1 MIRGTKGQKA
11 FASMLVR
18 EFLNLVPMSADEGR
32 FHIIMEYQ
40 NFKLEIDEQG
50 IAVFT
55 ANRPEKMN
63 ALNDLSWAEI
73 NQFFTW
79 ADKADEVKVVI
90 VTGAGEKAFIAGAD
104 LNSLKTK
111 KSTDCLGGAGQKAL
125 DLIQH
130 CSKPVIAAVNGY
142 AFGGGCETAIAC
154 DFRVVSDNAIFAL
167 PETGLGILPGAGG
180 TQRLTRMIGL
190 GRAQDV
196 ILLGRKI
203 GGPEAVQIGLATKC
217 VPQADLMAE
226 AKKMAG
232 KLIAKG
238 PVAIRIAKRVVQ
250 ASMSS
255 SQDVG
260 ELLEMLSLS
269 TLCSTEDKL
278 EGVSS
283 FLEKRTPEYKGK

>member
-1 MIRGTKGQKA
+1 MAHIYISKA
-11 FASMLVR
+11 GKKT
-18 EFLNLVPMSADEGR
+18 PHIGR
-32 FHIIMEYQ
+32 FW
-40 NFKLEIDEQG
+40 
-50 IAVFT
+50 
-55 ANRPEKMN
+55 
-63 ALNDLSWAEI
+63 S
-73 NQFFTW
+73 
-79 ADKADEVKVVI
+79 
-90 VTGAGEKAFIAGAD
+90 
-104 LNSLKTK
+104 
-111 KSTDCLGGAGQKAL
+111 
-125 DLIQH
+125 
-130 CSKPVIAAVNGY
+130 
-142 AFGGGCETAIAC
+142 GCPL
-154 DFRVVSDNAIFAL
+154 FAL
-167 PETGLGILPGAGG
+167 PETGLGLLPGAGG
-180 TQRLTRMIGL
+180 TQRLARLIGL

-217 VPQADLMAE
+217 VPKADLMAE

-255 SQDVG
+255 SQEVG
-260 ELLEMLSLS
+260 ELLEMLALS

>member
-1 MIRGTKGQKA
+1 M
-11 FASMLVR
+11 
-18 EFLNLVPMSADEGR
+18 EF
-32 FHIIMEYQ
+32 Q

-50 IAVFT
+50 VALFT

-63 ALNDLSWAEI
+63 ALDDVSWAEI
-73 NQFFTW
+73 TQFFTW

-104 LNSLKTK
+104 LNTLKVK

-125 DLIQH
+125 DAIQK
-130 CSKPVIAAVNGY
+130 CAKPVIAAVNGY

-154 DFRVVSDNAIFAL
+154 DFRVVSDNAMFAL

-180 TQRLTRMIGL
+180 TQRLSRLIGL

-203 GGPEAVQIGLATKC
+203 GAQEAVAIGLATKC
-217 VPQADLMAE
+217 VPQAELIAE
-226 AKKMAG
+226 AKKMAS

-255 SQDVG
+255 SHEVG
-260 ELLEMLSLS
+260 ELLEMLALA

-283 FLEKRTPEYKGK
+283 FLEKRSPEYKGK

>member
-1 MIRGTKGQKA
+1 
-11 FASMLVR
+11 
-18 EFLNLVPMSADEGR
+18 
-32 FHIIMEYQ
+32 MEYM
-40 NFKLEIDEQG
+40 NFKLDIDEQG

-63 ALNDLSWAEI
+63 ALNDRSWAEI
-73 NQFFTW
+73 NEFFTW
-79 ADKADEVKVVI
+79 ADKADEVKVII
-90 VTGAGEKAFIAGAD
+90 VTGAGDKAFIAGAD
-104 LNSLKTK
+104 LNSLKSK

-125 DLIQH
+125 DLIQR

-154 DFRVVSDNAIFAL
+154 DFRIVSENAVFAL

-180 TQRLTRMIGL
+180 TQRLSRLIGL
-190 GRAQDV
+190 GRAQDM
-196 ILLGRKI
+196 ILLGRRV

-217 VPQADLMAE
+217 VPQGQLMAE
-226 AKKMAG
+226 AKKTAE
-232 KLIAKG
+232 KLLAKG
-238 PVAIRIAKRVVQ
+238 PIAIRIAKCVVQ

-260 ELLEMLSLS
+260 ELLEMLALS
-269 TLCSTEDKL
+269 TLCSTEDKA

-283 FLEKRTPEYKGK
+283 FLEKRAPEYNGR

>member
-1 MIRGTKGQKA
+1 
-11 FASMLVR
+11 
-18 EFLNLVPMSADEGR
+18 
-32 FHIIMEYQ
+32 MEYQ

-63 ALNDLSWAEI
+63 ALNDLSWAEM

-79 ADKADEVKVVI
+79 ADKADEVKVII

-111 KSTDCLGGAGQKAL
+111 KSTDCLGGAGQKA
-125 DLIQH
+125 
-130 CSKPVIAAVNGY
+130 PVIAAVNGY

-154 DFRVVSDNAIFAL
+154 DFRVVSEDALFAL
-167 PETGLGILPGAGG
+167 PETGLGLLPGAGG
-180 TQRLTRMIGL
+180 TQRLARLIGL

-217 VPQADLMAE
+217 VPKTDLMAE
-226 AKKMAG
+226 AKKMAS

-260 ELLEMLSLS
+260 ELLEMLALS

>member
-260 ELLEMLSLS
+260 ELLEMLALS

>member
-1 MIRGTKGQKA
+1 M
-11 FASMLVR
+11 
-18 EFLNLVPMSADEGR
+18 
-32 FHIIMEYQ
+32 
-40 NFKLEIDEQG
+40 
-50 IAVFT
+50 
-55 ANRPEKMN
+55 
-63 ALNDLSWAEI
+63 
-73 NQFFTW
+73 
-79 ADKADEVKVVI
+79 
-90 VTGAGEKAFIAGAD
+90 
-104 LNSLKTK
+104 
-111 KSTDCLGGAGQKAL
+111 
-125 DLIQH
+125 
-130 CSKPVIAAVNGY
+130 IAAVNGY

-154 DFRVVSDNAIFAL
+154 DFRVVSEDALFAL
-167 PETGLGILPGAGG
+167 PETGLGLLPGAGG
-180 TQRLTRMIGL
+180 TQRLARLIGL

-217 VPQADLMAE
+217 VPKAELMAE

-255 SQDVG
+255 SQEVG
-260 ELLEMLSLS
+260 ELLEMLALS

>member
-1 MIRGTKGQKA
+1 MG
-11 FASMLVR
+11 FENVL
-18 EFLNLVPMSADEGR
+18 
-32 FHIIMEYQ
+32 Y
-40 NFKLEIDEQG
+40 EINDG
-50 IAVFT
+50 ILYLT
-55 ANRPEKMN
+55 LNRPEARN
-63 ALNDLSWAEI
+63 ALTPGMWKDIQAAVEMARFDDNI
-73 NQFFTW
+73 
-79 ADKADEVKVVI
+79 KVVI
-90 VTGAGEKAFIAGAD
+90 VSGSGDKALASGAD
-104 LNSLKTK
+104 IQEIHDRETLKMLEGI
-111 KSTDCLGGAGQKAL
+111 STIAL
-125 DLIQH
+125 KQLEDLY
-130 CSKPVIAAVNGY
+130 KPVICAINGY
-142 AFGGGCETAIAC
+142 ALGGGCELAMAC
-154 DFRVVSDNAIFAL
+154 DIRIATSRSKFGQ
-167 PETGLGILPGAGG
+167 PETNLSIIPGAGG
-180 TQRLTRMIGL
+180 TQRLARLIGL

-217 VPQADLMAE
+217 VPKADLMAE

-255 SQDVG
+255 SQEVG
-260 ELLEMLSLS
+260 ELLEMLALS

>member
-1 MIRGTKGQKA
+1 
-11 FASMLVR
+11 
-18 EFLNLVPMSADEGR
+18 
-32 FHIIMEYQ
+32 MEYQ

-63 ALNDLSWAEI
+63 ALNDLSWAEM

-79 ADKADEVKVVI
+79 ADKADEVKVII
-90 VTGAGEKAFIAGAD
+90 VT
-104 LNSLKTK
+104 
-111 KSTDCLGGAGQKAL
+111 GAGQKAL
-125 DLIQH
+125 DLIQK

-154 DFRVVSDNAIFAL
+154 DFRVVSEDALFAL
-167 PETGLGILPGAGG
+167 PETGLGLLPGAGG
-180 TQRLTRMIGL
+180 TQRLARLIGL

-217 VPQADLMAE
+217 VPKTDLMAE
-226 AKKMAG
+226 AKKMAS

-255 SQDVG
+255 SQEVG
-260 ELLEMLSLS
+260 ELLEMLALS

>member
-1 MIRGTKGQKA
+1 
-11 FASMLVR
+11 
-18 EFLNLVPMSADEGR
+18 
-32 FHIIMEYQ
+32 MEYQ

-63 ALNDLSWAEI
+63 ALTDLSWAEM

-79 ADKADEVKVVI
+79 ADKADEVKVII

-125 DLIQH
+125 DLIQK

-154 DFRVVSDNAIFAL
+154 DFRVVSEDALFAL
-167 PETGLGILPGAGG
+167 PETGLGLLPGAGG
-180 TQRLTRMIGL
+180 TQRLARLIGL

-217 VPQADLMAE
+217 VPKTDLMAE
-226 AKKMAG
+226 AKKMAS

-260 ELLEMLSLS
+260 ELLEMLALS

>member
-1 MIRGTKGQKA
+1 M
-11 FASMLVR
+11 
-18 EFLNLVPMSADEGR
+18 
-32 FHIIMEYQ
+32 
-40 NFKLEIDEQG
+40 
-50 IAVFT
+50 
-55 ANRPEKMN
+55 
-63 ALNDLSWAEI
+63 
-73 NQFFTW
+73 
-79 ADKADEVKVVI
+79 
-90 VTGAGEKAFIAGAD
+90 
-104 LNSLKTK
+104 
-111 KSTDCLGGAGQKAL
+111 
-125 DLIQH
+125 
-130 CSKPVIAAVNGY
+130 
-142 AFGGGCETAIAC
+142 
-154 DFRVVSDNAIFAL
+154 
-167 PETGLGILPGAGG
+167 GLLPGAGG
-180 TQRLTRMIGL
+180 TQRLARLIGL

-260 ELLEMLSLS
+260 ELLEMLALS